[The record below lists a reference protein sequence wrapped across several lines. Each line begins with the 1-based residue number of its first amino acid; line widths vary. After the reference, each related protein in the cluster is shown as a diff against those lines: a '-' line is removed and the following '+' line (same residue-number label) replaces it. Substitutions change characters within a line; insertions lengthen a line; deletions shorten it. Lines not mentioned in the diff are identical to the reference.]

1 MQAASNAEEKH
12 DRFAG
17 MTDEEIVRIAQEE
30 HDGKAADYIVNKYR
44 NFVKSKARAYFLVGA
59 DRDDIIQE
67 GMIGLYKA
75 TRFGGDISVNRSG
88 PLPSCGRPADHHGY
102 QDGDGRNTYPLT
114 RVMCRHHGKP
124 VYEDESDRTLQDI
137 LSGIRV
143 SDPEELVISREEFND
158 IELKMN
164 EILSDAEWQVL
175 TAYLDGKSYNEMSR
189 QLHRHVKSIDNALQ
203 RVKRKLEHY
212 LETRNAEKETE
223 PDEKAKEPIDRK
235 AK

>member
-1 MQAASNAEEKH
+1 MSSAKIH
-12 DRFAG
+12 
-17 MTDEEIVRIAQEE
+17 I
-30 HDGKAADYIVNKYR
+30 
-44 NFVKSKARAYFLVGA
+44 
-59 DRDDIIQE
+59 
-67 GMIGLYKA
+67 
-75 TRFGGDISVNRSG
+75 
-88 PLPSCGRPADHHGY
+88 PLNSY
-102 QDGDGRNTYPLT
+102 VSLN
-114 RVMCRHHGKP
+114 KP

-164 EILSDAEWQVL
+164 EILSDLEWQVL

>member
-75 TRFGGDISVNRSG
+75 TRDFRGDKLSSFRAFAELCITRQIITAIKTATRQKHI
-88 PLPSCGRPADHHGY
+88 PLNSY
-102 QDGDGRNTYPLT
+102 VSLN
-114 RVMCRHHGKP
+114 KP
-124 VYEDESDRTLQDI
+124 VYEDESDRTLQ
-137 LSGIRV
+137 R
-143 SDPEELVISREEFND
+143 SRRAGHQPRR
-158 IELKMN
+158 I
-164 EILSDAEWQVL
+164 Q
-175 TAYLDGKSYNEMSR
+175 
-189 QLHRHVKSIDNALQ
+189 
-203 RVKRKLEHY
+203 
-212 LETRNAEKETE
+212 
-223 PDEKAKEPIDRK
+223 
-235 AK
+235 

>member
-75 TRFGGDISVNRSG
+75 TRDSRGDKLSSFRAFAELCITRQIITAIKTATRQKHI
-88 PLPSCGRPADHHGY
+88 PLNSY
-102 QDGDGRNTYPLT
+102 VSLN
-114 RVMCRHHGKP
+114 KP

-164 EILSDAEWQVL
+164 EILSDLEWL
-175 TAYLDGKSYNEMSR
+175 INA
-189 QLHRHVKSIDNALQ
+189 LHRFFCAMKDFIQPSAAPARQVHRQCPAAGQTQAGTLSGNAQ
-203 RVKRKLEHY
+203 CRKRNG
-212 LETRNAEKETE
+212 TR
-223 PDEKAKEPIDRK
+223 
-235 AK
+235 